1 MADNGLLNA
10 PDDPKAARA
19 KLKADRKEYKKALK
33 EQKKAQREKE
43 LEFAARTEEINGDNA
58 GGLATLV
65 ITLLIILIWLFIMAL
80 LVKLDVGGFGSDIL
94 APIIKDVPYLN
105 LILPEGSYEKKKETV
120 LNMLKSLDSNVLGD
134 LISSIENEDY
144 PEENLDKVYKISY
157 ETIEEYHDK
166 KEEEKRSALTDRLSK
181 LHEMSEASKVEDEKE
196 AGDILDSIE
205 KIDF

>member
-1 MADNGLLNA
+1 M
-10 PDDPKAARA
+10 
-19 KLKADRKEYKKALK
+19 
-33 EQKKAQREKE
+33 
-43 LEFAARTEEINGDNA
+43 
-58 GGLATLV
+58 
-65 ITLLIILIWLFIMAL
+65 WLFEKAWESYKTL
-80 LVKLDVGGFGSDIL
+80 
-94 APIIKDVPYLN
+94 
-105 LILPEGSYEKKKETV
+105 SYEKKKATV

-134 LISSIENEDY
+134 LISSIEKEDY